1 MSLNDILRCIILWRA
16 EMSITED
23 RIDEILR
30 TSMFSNK
37 SHQEQ
42 LKQMLRSSP
51 GELTE
56 EELENV
62 AGGVYT
68 GDFSLLDDEL
78 IMKTLG

>member
-1 MSLNDILRCIILWRA
+1 
-16 EMSITED
+16 MSITED

-42 LKQMLRSSP
+42 LKQILRSSP

>member
-1 MSLNDILRCIILWRA
+1 MSLNDILCCIILWRA

-42 LKQMLRSSP
+42 LKQILRSSP

>member
-1 MSLNDILRCIILWRA
+1 
-16 EMSITED
+16 MSITED

-56 EELENV
+56 EELLE
-62 AGGVYT
+62 
-68 GDFSLLDDEL
+68 LDKAIEEA
-78 IMKTLG
+78 MG